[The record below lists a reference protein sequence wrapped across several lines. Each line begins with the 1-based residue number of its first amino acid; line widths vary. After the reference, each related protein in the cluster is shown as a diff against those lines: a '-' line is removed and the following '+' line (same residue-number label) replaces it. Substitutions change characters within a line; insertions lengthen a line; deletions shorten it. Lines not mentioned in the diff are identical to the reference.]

1 MRLGRGNKSSEAAAP
16 FGASVCPHKHTVSL
30 HSFCVCS
37 VDRQWTWHLEQ
48 LRTLVPPPPPV
59 TVVSDRSNGICCG
72 VPGCFK
78 NAAQTLKMAICAL
91 LHPLRPT
98 MKAPGAPDVA
108 TVPTDATADT
118 TVVVRRG
125 RGKPLSNC
133 ERIRMLQALLAVSQR
148 RRQVAPWRYCCCC
161 SQVWNV

>member
-1 MRLGRGNKSSEAAAP
+1 LPAQTHSISSFFLRLLHGLTMDLA
-16 FGASVCPHKHTVSL
+16 FGATE
-30 HSFCVCS
+30 
-37 VDRQWTWHLEQ
+37 DAGA
-48 LRTLVPPPPPV
+48 PPPV

-72 VPGCFK
+72 VLGCFK